1 MKTKTIRF
9 RKKFA
14 AMLAIVMALSLTGT
28 SNFYS
33 IEVLAAPQQQTE
45 ETLEEVSINT
55 LEEFLD
61 FSKRCTAE
69 TYSKG
74 KVFVLKTDLNL
85 QGTEFSPIPVF
96 AGTFD
101 GNGHGIIGLSLN
113 SAGSGL
119 GLFRYVQEN
128 AVVKNLHVQGSLSPS
143 GSGINIGGI
152 AGVNRGT
159 IENCYFDGHIT
170 AIEALGGIAGY
181 NEATGIIRSCE
192 NKAVLT
198 GNLKTGGITGLNE
211 GLIEL
216 CINEGEVNTKA
227 PKTEGASDSQPALGT
242 LDLEEN
248 LRVERVN
255 DAGGIAGLSSG
266 TIRQCTNRAAVGY
279 PHMGYNLGGIA
290 GRQSGLID
298 NCVNYGKVQGRK
310 DTGGIAGQFEPYL
323 TVEYE
328 EDMFGSLKTQMDE
341 LSQMGDAMSS
351 LIENTGDTTSGNLDS
366 IDSQLDKLKT
376 VSRFYK
382 DLFKKDGDVF
392 DADAG
397 RSLDEIQ
404 FALDRVNL
412 DLVSGSTQ
420 ARIQSAKET
429 VKKMQQL
436 RDQMKS
442 GYEGD
447 LQDVEALKA
456 WLELRYE
463 QLEQL
468 SKYGE
473 SLLSDF
479 NYILTHAAGDAIGG
493 VEDFGDDLERVE
505 AETNTFIDIVRI
517 NQRRIKTDM
526 ESMDEELTRELDILS
541 WNMDTLSDNLKNNR
555 NQLRSQKNKMKDQI
569 DRMQDTITDGV
580 DRLREDRDFFEDIS
594 DLETQTLE
602 EGMVYQCAN
611 YGAVFADYQAGGII
625 GIIGTES
632 GLDPELDLEAE
643 EERTLNVTR
652 NMKAIVS
659 SCINRQEIQ
668 VKNDYAGGIVG
679 KANLGALIG
688 NQNYGD
694 IVSED
699 GSFAGGITGSSAY
712 ILRNNYNMCR
722 ITGKD
727 YTGGIAGWGTDLL
740 QNYSMVSFGK
750 PEGEWMGAIAG
761 DVDKEGVIEG
771 NVYVEEGIGAM
782 DGITYEGQAEG
793 LSYETFRNLEHI
805 PKDFSHLTVEF
816 LVEDRV
822 IKTITCQYGSAISI
836 NDIPQAPQKD
846 GYYYMWEEKDL
857 SCLTGNE
864 KVHAIYKAWNTT
876 IASSQEKMP
885 LMLVES
891 SFYPGTSLTA
901 AEKPKE
907 DWKNRLALPEGFE
920 LITCF
925 EYSIIQPE
933 GVSMPESI
941 KVHVLAEGVSKEAV
955 AGIVENGSVC
965 ITDSQWDGSYLVFDM
980 NSPGEIVILKPKSRL
995 KMWIGIASSILI
1007 LAMVLVFIGK
1017 DPKRK
1022 REAKNKPAPEP
1033 KSTPK
1038 NPQKPESES

>member
-1 MKTKTIRF
+1 
-9 RKKFA
+9 
-14 AMLAIVMALSLTGT
+14 
-28 SNFYS
+28 
-33 IEVLAAPQQQTE
+33 
-45 ETLEEVSINT
+45 
-55 LEEFLD
+55 
-61 FSKRCTAE
+61 
-69 TYSKG
+69 
-74 KVFVLKTDLNL
+74 
-85 QGTEFSPIPVF
+85 
-96 AGTFD
+96 
-101 GNGHGIIGLSLN
+101 
-113 SAGSGL
+113 
-119 GLFRYVQEN
+119 
-128 AVVKNLHVQGSLSPS
+128 
-143 GSGINIGGI
+143 
-152 AGVNRGT
+152 
-159 IENCYFDGHIT
+159 
-170 AIEALGGIAGY
+170 
-181 NEATGIIRSCE
+181 
-192 NKAVLT
+192 
-198 GNLKTGGITGLNE
+198 
-211 GLIEL
+211 
-216 CINEGEVNTKA
+216 
-227 PKTEGASDSQPALGT
+227 
-242 LDLEEN
+242 
-248 LRVERVN
+248 
-255 DAGGIAGLSSG
+255 
-266 TIRQCTNRAAVGY
+266 
-279 PHMGYNLGGIA
+279 
-290 GRQSGLID
+290 
-298 NCVNYGKVQGRK
+298 
-310 DTGGIAGQFEPYL
+310 
-323 TVEYE
+323 
-328 EDMFGSLKTQMDE
+328 
-341 LSQMGDAMSS
+341 MSS

-555 NQLRSQKNKMKDQI
+555 SQLRSQKNKIKDQI

-740 QNYSMVSFGK
+740 QNYSMVSFGNPLLSAVQQSLLK
-750 PEGEWMGAIAG
+750 QRQRLSRILLLTEYPERELSADDQCRTCPAG
-761 DVDKEGVIEG
+761 RQNKKERRIWQEDSFRRLPRSGVWRDRRCRIQCSRHPRNKG
-771 NVYVEEGIGAM
+771 TQG
-782 DGITYEGQAEG
+782 DQARDPADAG
-793 LSYETFRNLEHI
+793 
-805 PKDFSHLTVEF
+805 
-816 LVEDRV
+816 
-822 IKTITCQYGSAISI
+822 
-836 NDIPQAPQKD
+836 IPQCQRSRQ
-846 GYYYMWEEKDL
+846 G
-857 SCLTGNE
+857 
-864 KVHAIYKAWNTT
+864 V
-876 IASSQEKMP
+876 P
-885 LMLVES
+885 LNDS
-891 SFYPGTSLTA
+891 
-901 AEKPKE
+901 
-907 DWKNRLALPEGFE
+907 RLAE
-920 LITCF
+920 
-925 EYSIIQPE
+925 
-933 GVSMPESI
+933 
-941 KVHVLAEGVSKEAV
+941 
-955 AGIVENGSVC
+955 C
-965 ITDSQWDGSYLVFDM
+965 I
-980 NSPGEIVILKPKSRL
+980 
-995 KMWIGIASSILI
+995 
-1007 LAMVLVFIGK
+1007 
-1017 DPKRK
+1017 
-1022 REAKNKPAPEP
+1022 
-1033 KSTPK
+1033 
-1038 NPQKPESES
+1038 